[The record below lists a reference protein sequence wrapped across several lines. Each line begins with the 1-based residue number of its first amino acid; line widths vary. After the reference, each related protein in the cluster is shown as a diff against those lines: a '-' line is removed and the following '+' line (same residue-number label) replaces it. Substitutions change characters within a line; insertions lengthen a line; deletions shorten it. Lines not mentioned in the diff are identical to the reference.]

1 MPRPLS
7 GEHEL
12 VSHMFSFPWL
22 SFLLPFRPY
31 LVRGWIKQLCSQS
44 SKSVV
49 HTPPELLKAK
59 NLTLKLLCYSYCET
73 AYA

>member
-12 VSHMFSFPWL
+12 VSHVFSFPQL

-49 HTPPELLKAK
+49 HIQPELSKAK
-59 NLTLKLLCYSYCET
+59 SQEFDSEATVLFLP
-73 AYA
+73 